1 MITTQT
7 KQLLK
12 SENIRMI
19 DKELIYQS
27 LKDVIDPEL
36 GKNLV
41 EINLIR
47 EINIEDKNVFIKMT
61 LTTPFCPLVN
71 YLVQQVKEKVAGLD
85 GVEQVDVQLVWS

>member
-12 SENIRMI
+12 SENIRMF

-41 EINLIR
+41 ELNLIR

>member
-1 MITTQT
+1 M
-7 KQLLK
+7 
-12 SENIRMI
+12 SA
-19 DKELIYQS
+19 
-27 LKDVIDPEL
+27 PEL

-41 EINLIR
+41 ELNLIR

-71 YLVQQVKEKVAGLD
+71 YLVQQVKEKVASLD

>member
-1 MITTQT
+1 MF
-7 KQLLK
+7 
-12 SENIRMI
+12 

>member
-1 MITTQT
+1 
-7 KQLLK
+7 
-12 SENIRMI
+12 MI